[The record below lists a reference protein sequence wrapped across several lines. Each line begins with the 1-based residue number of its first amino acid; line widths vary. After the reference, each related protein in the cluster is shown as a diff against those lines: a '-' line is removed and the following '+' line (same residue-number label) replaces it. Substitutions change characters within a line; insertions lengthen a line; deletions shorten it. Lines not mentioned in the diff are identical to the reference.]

1 MALLSLAAATKPLR
15 RSLVLRLRVHATS
28 LALIALFC
36 ASFPAAAAD
45 PQTLPEDQNAV
56 PSPTSPLLLCV
67 LDDSAMADL
76 LIGVSN
82 GKIVNG
88 RSIAIRAVKLT
99 DDLHRCQVLFV
110 SVPDQR
116 KAAHILASLKGAP
129 VLTVGESPGF
139 IQVGGIVNFSVQDSK
154 IRLELDLDSAN
165 RAGLKISAK
174 LIAVSKLVSGSP
186 GGSN

>member
-1 MALLSLAAATKPLR
+1 
-15 RSLVLRLRVHATS
+15 
-28 LALIALFC
+28 
-36 ASFPAAAAD
+36 
-45 PQTLPEDQNAV
+45 
-56 PSPTSPLLLCV
+56 
-67 LDDSAMADL
+67 MADL

-82 GKIVNG
+82 GKIVKG